1 MLEKQKNCK
10 LKWGM
15 LETLNIEDL
24 LPMLTDIARDRPEII
39 SAVEFRKILIDM
51 GLPLEAEKMTP
62 TETS

>member
-1 MLEKQKNCK
+1 MLA
-10 LKWGM
+10 
-15 LETLNIEDL
+15 
-24 LPMLTDIARDRPEII
+24 DIARDRPEII